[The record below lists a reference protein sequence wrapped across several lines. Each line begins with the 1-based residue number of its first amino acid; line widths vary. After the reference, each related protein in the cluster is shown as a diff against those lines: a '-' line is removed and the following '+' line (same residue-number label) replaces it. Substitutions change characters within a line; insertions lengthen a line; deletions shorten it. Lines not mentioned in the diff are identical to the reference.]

1 MDKYGFSLKGWYADM
16 NDVVQM
22 ITTLGFPIVCC
33 IFLGWYVKYS
43 IDKYTSMIAQL
54 NQEHREDLTKMSEN
68 HSKEISELNTLHREE
83 TESLKDALNNN
94 TLALQK
100 LCDKLDK
107 ESDNDGKRKS
117 DD

>member
-1 MDKYGFSLKGWYADM
+1 M
-16 NDVVQM
+16 NDIVQM
-22 ITTLGFPIVCC
+22 ITTLGFPIVSC

-43 IDKYTSMIAQL
+43 IDKYTNMIATL
-54 NQEHREDLTKMSEN
+54 NAEHRQDITKMSEN
-68 HSKEISELNTLHREE
+68 HGKEINDLNTLHREE

-107 ESDNDGKRKS
+107 ESDRNGNCKSND
-117 DD
+117 

>member
-1 MDKYGFSLKGWYADM
+1 M

-43 IDKYTSMIAQL
+43 IDKYTNMIQNL
-54 NQEHREDLTKMSEN
+54 NSEHRDDLTKINEQHM
-68 HSKEISELNTLHREE
+68 KEISELNTLHRDE
-83 TESLKDALNNN
+83 TNSLKDALNNN

-100 LCDKLDK
+100 LCDKLEGK
-107 ESDNDGKRKS
+107 EIVNNGK
-117 DD
+117 